1 MTGFYNDGMLGISH
15 VGMNRA
21 SAVNKGMAQHKY
33 GVPDWT
39 PVYPDR
45 ALIVDDVALMGD
57 LIASIIVTNDGE
69 ALKRVFSTAMT
80 DDTQLCGLAWAFL
93 VEFASRGGFGRFA
106 AGYDDVSLPR
116 LESSDRIMFVHPDQY
131 GWRLIMPSAM
141 GADLRPEDVQEWVPT
156 AHTYVEFIVTVYGVD
171 APVDAIRLWEPFRT
185 AER

>member
-1 MTGFYNDGMLGISH
+1 MTGFYDDGMLGVSH

-39 PVYPDR
+39 LVYPDR

-57 LIASIIVTNDGE
+57 LVASIIVTNDGE
-69 ALKRVFSTAMT
+69 ALTRVFSTAMT
-80 DDTQLCGLAWAFL
+80 DDARLRGLAWAFL
-93 VEFASRGGFGRFA
+93 VEFASQGGFGRFA

-116 LESSDRIMFVHPDQY
+116 LESSDRIMFVHPDQR
-131 GWRLIMPSAM
+131 GWRLIMPSTM
-141 GADLRPEDVQEWVPT
+141 GVDCQPEDVQEWMPT
-156 AHTYVEFIVTVYGVD
+156 VHAYVEFVSTVYESD
-171 APVDAIRLWEPFRT
+171 TPVDAICLWEPFRT